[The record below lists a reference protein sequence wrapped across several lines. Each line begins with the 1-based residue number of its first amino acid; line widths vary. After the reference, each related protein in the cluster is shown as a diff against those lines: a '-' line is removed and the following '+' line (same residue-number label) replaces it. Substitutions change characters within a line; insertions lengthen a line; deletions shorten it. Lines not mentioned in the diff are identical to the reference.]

1 MKNINRILLCFAL
14 AFPLFSQAQNMDNEK
29 LEKIIYVLSDT
40 VIGVAGNWQFV
51 IDERIFVCITDE
63 FNNRMR
69 IMTPIIEQKEL
80 TAEDMEKLLEA
91 NFHTALD
98 ARYALSNELLW
109 SCFIHPL
116 KELEKNEVISA
127 INQVRMAAITY
138 GTTYTSSELAFPD
151 GEKKEEKIQEEK
163 KKKIK
168 KM

>member
-1 MKNINRILLCFAL
+1 MKNLKGILLLLIL
-14 AFPLFSQAQNMDNEK
+14 AFTTSMQAQNMTNDK
-29 LEKIIYVLSDT
+29 LEKIIYVLADT
-40 VIGVAGNWQFV
+40 IIGDFGNWQFL
-51 IDERIFVCITDE
+51 IEDRLFVCITDE
-63 FNNRMR
+63 NNNRMR

-80 TAEDMEKLLEA
+80 SAEDMIKVMEA

-116 KELEKNEVISA
+116 KELGKEEVISA
-127 INQVRMAAITY
+127 ISQVRMAALTY

-151 GEKKEEKIQEEK
+151 GGKEKEEK
-163 KKKIK
+163 KKTK

>member
-1 MKNINRILLCFAL
+1 MKNLKGIFVLFIL
-14 AFPLFSQAQNMDNEK
+14 AFTTSVQSQNMTNDK
-29 LEKIIYVLSDT
+29 LEKIIYVLADT
-40 VIGVAGNWQFV
+40 IIGDLGNWQFL
-51 IDERIFVCITDE
+51 IEDRLFVCITDE
-63 FNNRMR
+63 NNNRMR

-80 TAEDMEKLLEA
+80 SAEDMIKVMEA

-116 KELEKNEVISA
+116 KELSKEEVISA
-127 INQVRMAAITY
+127 ISQVRMAALTY

-151 GEKKEEKIQEEK
+151 GGKEKEEKEK
-163 KKKIK
+163 KKTK